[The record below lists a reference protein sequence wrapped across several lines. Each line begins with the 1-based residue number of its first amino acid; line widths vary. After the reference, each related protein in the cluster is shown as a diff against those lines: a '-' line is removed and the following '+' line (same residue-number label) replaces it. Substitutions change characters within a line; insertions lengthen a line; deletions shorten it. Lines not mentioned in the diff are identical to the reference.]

1 MSKYTPAFEADDL
14 WPKSASA
21 LLENIGVFVYC
32 MGFILFLL
40 TQYVD
45 TSLIYLI
52 CIEIYS

>member
-45 TSLIYLI
+45 ISLIYLI
-52 CIEIYS
+52 YIEIYS